1 MPALSQNLVFIVPN
15 EGSPY
20 RSVLINYPNTGT
32 TTLIYTSEKVKG
44 EGYYSSGDGLHT
56 VSITTNRYFEGTVK
70 IQATLASEP
79 QESDWFDVKNTSVTY
94 AQIDVRSSNSV
105 DLFNFTGNFVW
116 VRGHISID
124 TGTVLSIDYN
134 H

>member
-1 MPALSQNLVFIVPN
+1 MPALSQQLVFTVPN
-15 EGSPY
+15 QGGPY
-20 RSVLINYPNTGT
+20 RSVSVNYPNTGT
-32 TTLIYTSEKVKG
+32 TTLIYTSEKVRG
-44 EGYYSSGDGLHT
+44 EGYYNSGDGLHT

-79 QESDWFDVKNTSVTY
+79 QESDWFDVKNTSITY
-94 AQIDVRSSNSV
+94 AQNNIRSTNSV

>member
-1 MPALSQNLVFIVPN
+1 MPALSQQLVFTVPN
-15 EGSPY
+15 QGGPY
-20 RSVLINYPNTGT
+20 RSVSVNYPNTGT
-32 TTLIYTSEKVKG
+32 TTLTYISEKVKG
-44 EGYYSSGDGLHT
+44 EGYFNSGDGLHT
-56 VSITTNRYFEGTVK
+56 VSVTTSRYFEGTVK

-79 QESDWFDVKNTSVTY
+79 QEIDWFDVKNTSVTY
-94 AQIDVRSSNSV
+94 AQHQVRTTNSV

-124 TGTVLSIDYN
+124 TGSVLSIDYN